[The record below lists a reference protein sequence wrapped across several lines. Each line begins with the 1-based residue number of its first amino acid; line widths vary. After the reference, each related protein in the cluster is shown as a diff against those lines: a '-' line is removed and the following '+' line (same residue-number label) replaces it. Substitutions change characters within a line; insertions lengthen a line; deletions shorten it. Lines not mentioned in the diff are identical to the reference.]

1 MKSNACDFLALDL
14 EYNSFNGVVYQIG
27 AAKIGPGSCQYF
39 NGLIPELLLEC
50 SAEKVNRRFCNSQE
64 NTLVGSY
71 PIVLEAFREFSV
83 GAQFIF
89 TWGCDDGYVLAR
101 EANKKCLNI
110 EKQHLP
116 EMLGK
121 FVNLQAIFA
130 AIYPRSEKKL
140 LNAVERVGLN
150 FVGKPHDAVTDA
162 TNTLYLAEKI
172 VTTSEMCLSTSYGE
186 GLLDL
191 LGLPV
196 DEKWTEVDDTS
207 SIMSFC
213 PRSLLLKLG
222 IM

>member
-14 EYNSFNGVVYQIG
+14 EYNSLKGVVYQIG
-27 AAKIGPGSCQYF
+27 ATKIGPGGCQYF

-50 SAEKVNRRFCNSQE
+50 SAEKVNQRFCNSQE

-71 PIVLEAFREFSV
+71 PIVLEAFREFSD

-89 TWGCDDGYVLAR
+89 TWGCDDGHILAK
-101 EANKKCLNI
+101 EAKRKCLDL
-110 EKQHLP
+110 EKQNLS
-116 EMLGK
+116 EMFGK
-121 FVNLQAIFA
+121 LVNLQAIFA
-130 AIYPRSEKKL
+130 ASYPRSGKKL
-140 LNAVERVGLN
+140 INAVERVGLN

-172 VTTSEMCLSTSYGE
+172 VTTSEMCLSASYGE